1 MGKKSLKVTVH
12 GLSDE
17 NYADVAHGIVK
28 TVKAVAPNS
37 DISILGATPETFE
50 GSSNKEIKGR

>member
-17 NYADVAHGIVK
+17 NYIDIANKIVK
-28 TVKAVAPNS
+28 TVKESEPNS
-37 DISILGATPETFE
+37 DISILGANTETFE
-50 GSSNKEIKGR
+50 GSSKKEIEGK

>member
-1 MGKKSLKVTVH
+1 MSKKSLKVTVH

-17 NYADVAHGIVK
+17 NYADVAHGIYK

-37 DISILGATPETFE
+37 DVSILGASPETFE
-50 GSSNKEIKGR
+50 GSSNKEIKGK

>member
-28 TVKAVAPNS
+28 TVKSVAPNS
-37 DISILGATPETFE
+37 DISILGSNPETFE
-50 GSSNKEIKGR
+50 RSSNKEIKGK